1 MFKDLKLGPK
11 LIGSFCIMALIVAV
25 TGTIGIISIN
35 RVGGDIK
42 SIMKQ
47 RAAQEKLVYLMEVT
61 QKACRVNLVEA
72 ALVRTEQDEFNK
84 YVENY
89 GKKREQFRT
98 YVDTI
103 LKGDPKLGLKP
114 AKKGSMIEG
123 QAKSVLGSW
132 SDFEEVAEKVINHKT
147 SLLKGLT
154 PGVVDQAAKNS
165 LADDKMNELVR
176 KEVMEASE
184 NAKLDIDDLADTVEN
199 QMHQADDDTTKIIR
213 NTILLFLG
221 VIALAAVLAVFLGGL
236 ATRNIMGRINAM
248 VTALN
253 RGAEG
258 DLSSRLAI
266 GSRDELGRLG
276 EDFNMMSAKLEE
288 MLVKVKY
295 ALSDLSSIAMNMGN
309 ASKQVVNAAEIQAT
323 GIGQASASVVEIG
336 ASVREVGE
344 NVEALSL
351 SASESSSSI
360 LEIAASIDEV
370 AVNVETLAQS
380 VEEVSSSIME
390 MAASIKQIGSN
401 AGNLSDVSAA
411 TVQSVEQMDRTI
423 KKVEKSAVET
433 AAIADRVSA
442 DAETGRK
449 AVEATIA
456 GMQEIKRVSRITSD
470 TIAILSERTDNIGAI
485 LAVIDEVAEQT
496 NLLAL
501 NAAIIAAQAGEH
513 GKGFSVVAD
522 EIKELAERTS
532 NSTREIA
539 TVIKGVQEETRL
551 AVDAIHQ
558 AEQTIA
564 EGEELSKKSGE
575 ALREITSGVEKSNEQ
590 IGEIAR
596 ATEEQ
601 ARESQMIRQSMKN
614 MSDMIDQVA
623 VATREQAKGS
633 DQIMTA
639 AERMKM
645 LTAQVRSSTR
655 EQAKVGKFIAHSTEN
670 ISDMIRHIKVA
681 CEEQTKGSSQIA
693 EAVAS
698 ISQSSELNL
707 QATRVMDDSVITLS
721 RQIGMIDEAMGN
733 FRMSGSAE
741 APLTVTASAA
751 EKKTKALPEA
761 V

>member
-1 MFKDLKLGPK
+1 
-11 LIGSFCIMALIVAV
+11 MALIVAV

-42 SIMKQ
+42 RIMKE
-47 RAAQEKLVYLMEVT
+47 RAAQEKLVYLMEIT

-89 GKKREQFRT
+89 GKRRDQFRA
-98 YVDTI
+98 YVDAF
-103 LKGDPKLGLKP
+103 LKGDAKLGLSP
-114 AKKGSMIEG
+114 AKKGSMIEE
-123 QAKSVLGSW
+123 QAQSVLGSW
-132 SDFEEVAEKVINHKT
+132 SDFEGVADKVITHKAA
-147 SLLKGLT
+147 LLKGLT
-154 PGVVDQAAKNS
+154 PGVVDQAAKNA
-165 LADDKMNELVR
+165 LADDTMNELVR

-199 QMHQADDDTTKIIR
+199 QMHQADDDAAKIMGT
-213 NTILLFLG
+213 TILLFFG
-221 VIALAAVLAVFLGGL
+221 VIALAAVLAVSLGGL
-236 ATRNIMGRINAM
+236 ATRNIMGRINGM

-288 MLVKVKY
+288 MLIKVKY
-295 ALSDLSSIAMNMGN
+295 ALSDLASIGMNIGN

-323 GIGQASASVVEIG
+323 GMGQASASVVEIG

-370 AVNVETLAQS
+370 AVTVETLAQS
-380 VEEVSSSIME
+380 VEDVSSSIME

-411 TVQSVEQMDRTI
+411 TVQSVEQMDLTI
-423 KKVEKSAVET
+423 KQVEKSAMET
-433 AAIADRVSA
+433 AAIADKVSA
-442 DAETGRK
+442 DAETGRQ

-539 TVIKGVQEETRL
+539 AVIKGVQEETRL

-558 AEQTIA
+558 AEQTVA
-564 EGEELSKKSGE
+564 EGEELSKRSGE
-575 ALREITSGVEKSNEQ
+575 ALREITAGVEKSNEQ
-590 IGEIAR
+590 IGAIAR

-601 ARESQMIRQSMKN
+601 ARESLMIRQSMRN

-655 EQAKVGKFIAHSTEN
+655 EQANVGKFIAHSTEN
-670 ISDMIRHIKVA
+670 ISDMIRHIKAA
-681 CEEQTKGSSQIA
+681 CEEQIRGSSQIA

-698 ISQSSELNL
+698 ISQSSELHL
-707 QATRVMDDSVITLS
+707 QAARVMDDSVITLS
-721 RQIGMIDEAMGN
+721 RQIGVIDESMGN
-733 FRMSGSAE
+733 FRMGKYPGGQSGCSRSSLDE
-741 APLTVTASAA
+741 GDGILIQ
-751 EKKTKALPEA
+751 LG
-761 V
+761 